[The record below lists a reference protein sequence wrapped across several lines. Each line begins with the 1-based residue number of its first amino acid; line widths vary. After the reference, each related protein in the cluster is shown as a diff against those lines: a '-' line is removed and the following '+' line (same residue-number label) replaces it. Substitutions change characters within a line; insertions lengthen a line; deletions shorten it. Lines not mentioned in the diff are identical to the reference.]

1 MRYTDTRQS
10 TSRISVH
17 TFNSKKS
24 SSKTILVV
32 TGYDYFLQKNDLK
45 RLLAKYAKIILVPRS
60 VEDREFLVDIVA
72 PILSKNHNIHLVTN
86 PTYDRQHQIIYQ
98 LSVNHSKIIEINTVF
113 EFCEKYLRKIY
124 VPESIDD
131 AHPDTYS
138 YKPFTWPVKFAKKII
153 DGFAGCIL
161 LPITLPVWGI
171 SAAVIKKQSPGS
183 AFYTQTRLG
192 LNAQEFDCVKF
203 RSMRLDAEANGA
215 RFASRNDD
223 RIFPY
228 GKFMRITRIDELPQL
243 LNLIKG
249 EISLIGPRPERGVF
263 VESFVEEIPY
273 YQQRLLVKPGISG
286 YAQVMYPYGSGVKD
300 ARHKLMYDLY
310 YIKNWSLG
318 LELEIVGRTLVTV
331 LLSKGI

>member
-1 MRYTDTRQS
+1 MQYTNTRQS
-10 TSRISVH
+10 TPRISVH

-32 TGYDYFLQKNDLK
+32 TGYDYFLQKYDLK

-60 VEDREFLVDIVA
+60 VEDREFLVDTVA

-86 PTYDRQHQIIYQ
+86 PMYDRQHQIIYQ
-98 LSVNHSKIIEINTVF
+98 LSINHSKIIEINTVY
-113 EFCEKYLRKIY
+113 EFCERYLRKIY
-124 VPESIDD
+124 IPESIGD
-131 AHPDTYS
+131 ANPHIET
-138 YKPFTWPVKFAKKII
+138 YKPFTWPVKFAKKVI
-153 DGFAGCIL
+153 DGFAGFVL
-161 LPITLPVWGI
+161 LPMTLPVWGVSTLI
-171 SAAVIKKQSPGS
+171 IKKQSPGS
-183 AFYTQTRLG
+183 VFYSQTRLG
-192 LNAQEFDCVKF
+192 LNAKEFKCIKF
-203 RSMRLDAEANGA
+203 RSMRLDAEAGGA
-215 RFASRNDD
+215 RFASRNDG
-223 RIFPY
+223 RTFPY
-228 GKFMRITRIDELPQL
+228 GKLMRITRIDELPQL
-243 LNLIKG
+243 LNLVKG

-318 LELEIVGRTLVTV
+318 LELEIVWRTLGTV